1 MRSDEDQVMRLY
13 GLKHVPSGIEYKP
26 MTGFE
31 PMTHAEACTF
41 KSKLCNPN
49 DWMLIEL

>member
-1 MRSDEDQVMRLY
+1 MRLY

-26 MTGFE
+26 ETGFE
-31 PMTHAEACTF
+31 LMTHKEACTF
-41 KSKLCNPN
+41 KCKMVRPN